1 MAGFNIAT
9 KGLPR
14 NAVLK
19 VREMVS
25 FSEFLL
31 AKDEMTSFK
40 ELESGEEVKHA
51 VKEIG
56 QYAQMRINLQERAN
70 GTS

>member
-1 MAGFNIAT
+1 MAGYNIAT

-19 VREMVS
+19 VREIVS
-25 FSEFLL
+25 FSEFLIS
-31 AKDEMTSFK
+31 KDEMASFK
-40 ELESGEEVKHA
+40 ELEDGEEVKRA

-56 QYAQMRINLQERAN
+56 QYAQMRINLQDRAK